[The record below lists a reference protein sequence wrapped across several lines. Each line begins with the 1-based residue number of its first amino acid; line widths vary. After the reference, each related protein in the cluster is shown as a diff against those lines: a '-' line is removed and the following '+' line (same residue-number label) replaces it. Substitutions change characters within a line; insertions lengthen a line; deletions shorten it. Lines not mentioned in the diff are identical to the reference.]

1 VILKVRANVPMGN
14 AMDKPRQLQPPTI
27 SSRRWLALMVT
38 LALVVLGGAILSS
51 VWLLR
56 LKLHESIADHDGR
69 ILHAVSL
76 LQQMGDDSGTE
87 TAGSLSDPGAQL
99 DLILNISRLQGVIGI
114 RLFSPAGRFVNALP
128 AYITEGELPRQ
139 DLSILESLKPVSH
152 YHPNGRLED
161 VDLLAEAPR
170 GVVTPL
176 LIVNVPLHA
185 KDQPQ
190 LLGVAQF
197 ILQGETLSQAF
208 VELDRKLAWLAI
220 LVFLASGGMLTVA
233 LTFAFGKI
241 NRANRLLADRTASL
255 LQANQELALAAKTSA
270 VGAVA
275 AHLIHGLKNPLSG
288 LQGFVN
294 HHGAGNGSAR
304 DPDWTE
310 AVATTQRMQNL
321 IGEVVRILGEQNS
334 MAHYEL
340 SLEELAELI
349 AARMTPVAEKL
360 GVHFATQLE
369 GSGTLSNREANLVAL
384 ILENLIQNALQATP
398 RSQSVLLSLVGSNGT
413 VVFEVQDEGPGLPAV
428 VREQLFAPCRSTKDG
443 GSGIGLA
450 ISKQLATHLGGT
462 LELKQSTGEGCVF
475 RFALP
480 LASANVSPPPAET
493 IAGSNPSGLS

>member
-1 VILKVRANVPMGN
+1 MEKQ
-14 AMDKPRQLQPPTI
+14 RQLQPRTI
-27 SSRRWLALMVT
+27 SSRRWLALMVS
-38 LALVVLGGAILSS
+38 LALAVLGGAILSS

-56 LKLHESIADHDGR
+56 IQLHESIADHDGQL
-69 ILHAVSL
+69 LHAVSL
-76 LQQMGDDSGTE
+76 LRQMGNDSATE
-87 TAGSLSDPGAQL
+87 FAGSLADPGEQL

-114 RLFSPAGRFVNALP
+114 RLFSPAGHFVNAVP
-128 AYITEGELPRQ
+128 AYITEGELPPQ
-139 DLSILESLKPVSH
+139 DLTILQTLKPVSH
-152 YHPNGRLED
+152 YYPKGRLED
-161 VDLLAEAPR
+161 VDLLADAPG

-176 LIVNVPLHA
+176 LIVNVPLHS

-197 ILQGETLSQAF
+197 ILQGETLSHAF
-208 VELDRKLAWLAI
+208 VELDRKLAWLAV
-220 LVFLASGGMLTVA
+220 LVFLASGGLLTVA
-233 LTFAFGKI
+233 LTFAFRKI

-294 HHGAGNGSAR
+294 HHGAGNGSAQ
-304 DPDWTE
+304 DTEWTE

-321 IGEVVRILGEQNS
+321 IGEVVRILGEQNT

-340 SLEELAELI
+340 SLDELAEMI
-349 AARMTPVAEKL
+349 SARMTPVAEKL
-360 GVHFATQLE
+360 GVHLATKLE
-369 GSGTLSNREANLVAL
+369 GSGTFSNREANLVVL

-398 RSQSVLLSLVGSNGT
+398 KDKSVRLSLVGSNGT
-413 VVFEVQDEGPGLPAV
+413 VVFEVQDEGSGLTES
-428 VREQLFAPCRSTKDG
+428 VRERLFTPCHSAKDG

-462 LELKQSTGEGCVF
+462 LDLKKSTGAGCVF

-480 LASANVSPPPAET
+480 LASENPPPRRAET
-493 IAGSNPSGLS
+493 IAGSSPAGLS